1 MWKPIVIGFN
11 VVIWYTS
18 SVFCAVLSKHLLRDG
33 LSSDVLTLFQLTIGC
48 AIARA
53 TLFIRRKN
61 VYKLSQQM
69 NRYMLS
75 LAIAFAVGFKT
86 LNAALGVMAVAFC
99 MTLRVTEPIF
109 TWVITKVLALLSY
122 SSHPSKSL
130 LLPILFIVAGAV
142 LAVWSSAEVNAF
154 GVCAVFVSNT
164 CFASRSIITKKV
176 QQERNMDPFLIFYH
190 ICKFGVLIQLS
201 FVIGYA
207 VFRSPPAFPHIN
219 ILYLIGNGA
228 IWYVYLQFSTIVNV
242 MVNAITHTTINAMRQ
257 TVVITASAVIMGYK
271 LSLLNELGIGIATIG
286 SLMYSW
292 FRHSSKPRVKR
303 ISDEVELGY
312 TGDPCDEVEDLL
324 ARSSGGENQPVA
336 GSIML

>member
-1 MWKPIVIGFN
+1 MWKPLMIGIN

-18 SVFCAVLSKHLLRDG
+18 SVGCAVLSKHLLREG
-33 LSSDVLTLFQLTIGC
+33 LPSDVLTLFQLTIGFS
-48 AIARA
+48 IARA

-61 VYKLSQQM
+61 IYKLSNQM

-86 LNAALGVMAVAFC
+86 LNAALGVMAVASC

-109 TWVITKVLALLSY
+109 TWVITKILALLSY
-122 SSHPSKSL
+122 IAHPSKSL
-130 LLPILFIVAGAV
+130 LLPILFIVAGAI
-142 LAVWSSAEVNAF
+142 LAVWSSAEVNVF
-154 GVCAVFVSNT
+154 GVCAVFSSNT

-190 ICKFGVLIQLS
+190 ICKFGVLVQLGLL
-201 FVIGYA
+201 IGKA
-207 VFRSPPAFPHIN
+207 IFWSPPAFPHIN
-219 ILYLIGNGA
+219 ILYLIANGA
-228 IWYVYLQFSTIVNV
+228 TWYVYLQFSTIVNV

-271 LSLLNELGIGIATIG
+271 LSLLNEIGIGIATTG

-292 FRHSSKPRVKR
+292 CRHSSKPLVKR

-312 TGDPCDEVEDLL
+312 KKTRDPCDEVEDLL
-324 ARSSGGENQPVA
+324 ERSSGGEDQP
-336 GSIML
+336 